1 MPSELSAAPSPLWIA
16 SPRATWWRPASL
28 DELLALKAAHPQS
41 RVVAGNT
48 ELGIEARYKS
58 RQCATLLSP
67 RLVAELYAVA
77 EAEGAVSRATSHLG
91 DISAV
96 PRPNLGRT
104 SAVSRLGGGRSHTRG
119 VREPDR
125 RRGLLPHARPV
136 RAARRHTSTTR
147 PRHVHDTST
156 TRPAGSLRPPRR
168 GAARLRGRGGTR
180 HRLHAPLVR
189 IDADPQRRVPRR
201 HPRRRV
207 ARL

>member
-28 DELLALKAAHPQS
+28 DQLLALKAAHPQS

-91 DISAV
+91 DISAE

-104 SAVSRLGGGRSHTRG
+104 SAVSRLGGGRSHTRLQCHKL
-119 VREPDR
+119 RANR
-125 RRGLLPHARPV
+125 RLNNSYQERKRLL
-136 RAARRHTSTTR
+136 S
-147 PRHVHDTST
+147 
-156 TRPAGSLRPPRR
+156 
-168 GAARLRGRGGTR
+168 
-180 HRLHAPLVR
+180 
-189 IDADPQRRVPRR
+189 
-201 HPRRRV
+201 
-207 ARL
+207 